1 MDAPSARRWQWLAL
15 THLGL
20 AVVIVMYFLTVLANT
35 AGFSYSFWNEPA
47 PSDAAELFA
56 VLSLPGLAVSVVVM
70 GYVVY
75 GAYCVM
81 LVDASRVV
89 VPVRRARC
97 SDAPSIRLYD
107 RGGGRR
113 RCFWRRRHRWSCFPF
128 LAPVPFRVILSRK
141 PPLRGPYSFKARMP
155 VTGQCDIVR

>member
-1 MDAPSARRWQWLAL
+1 
-15 THLGL
+15 
-20 AVVIVMYFLTVLANT
+20 MYFLTVLANT

-128 LAPVPFRVILSRK
+128 LAPVPFQVILSRK
-141 PPLRGPYSFKARMP
+141 PPLRGPYSFGEDAGDRSVRHRAIARP
-155 VTGQCDIVR
+155 DFSDGTPDAGAIVAFPDAQ